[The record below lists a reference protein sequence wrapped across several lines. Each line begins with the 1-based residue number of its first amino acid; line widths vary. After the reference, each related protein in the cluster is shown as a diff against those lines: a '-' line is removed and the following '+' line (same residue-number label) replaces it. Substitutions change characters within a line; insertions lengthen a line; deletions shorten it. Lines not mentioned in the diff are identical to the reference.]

1 MKVEVWE
8 QKPDD
13 EDVLRL
19 KLVDNSFG
27 GVSLVVV
34 DQDGKRVGGGS
45 LLHITRDG
53 RIDMCDGVGTSFGLD
68 LDEVGRIRG
77 N

>member
-8 QKPDD
+8 SKPDD

-19 KLVDNSFG
+19 KLVGNSYG

-34 DQDGKRVGGGS
+34 DQYGKRMGAGS
-45 LLHITRDG
+45 LLHITKGG
-53 RIDMCDGVGTSFGLD
+53 RVHMCNEVGTSFGLD
-68 LDEVGRIRG
+68 LDEAGCVRG

>member
-19 KLVDNSFG
+19 KLVGNSFG

-34 DQDGKRVGGGS
+34 DQDGKRMGAGS
-45 LLHITRDG
+45 LLHITKGG
-53 RIDMCDGVGTSFGLD
+53 RIDMCDGIGASFGLD
-68 LDEVGRIRG
+68 LDEAGRVRS